1 MGLMKRIVFIL
12 IFLLVSTKSQ
22 LYAQSNTEAYN
33 PSIFASIQFTLG
45 RHEVIFKKFA
55 KSPGMSFGFKFN
67 LGIYIV
73 TEPDFR
79 GGLQYTLVEGASYHK
94 HRRQLSEDFDLPNKN
109 YDKHLVFK
117 FAQFKSSNIG
127 WVSEFDVEDNLT
139 LFHQIGFGIFGLT
152 EKSPLLDFAMHNHLG
167 INFQDKT
174 GFRIHTGLMHDIT
187 IGIGNPNYDVN
198 NLGLTVGGF
207 RAF

>member
-1 MGLMKRIVFIL
+1 MKKIVFVFICLL
-12 IFLLVSTKSQ
+12 IFFETKV
-22 LYAQSNTEAYN
+22 LAQSVTDEYN

-45 RHEVIFKKFA
+45 RHNVSFKDFA

-67 LGIYIV
+67 LGIYII
-73 TEPDFR
+73 TEQDFR
-79 GGLQYTLVEGASYHK
+79 GGLQYTLVEAASYNK
-94 HRRQLSEDFDLPNKN
+94 NRRKLSEDFDLPNKN

-127 WVSEFDVEDNLT
+127 WFSEFDLENNLT

-167 INFQDKT
+167 LIFQDNT
-174 GFRIHTGLMHDIT
+174 GFRINTGIMHDAT
-187 IGIGNPNYDVN
+187 IGIGNPNYDIS
-198 NLGLTVGGF
+198 NLGLTFGGF